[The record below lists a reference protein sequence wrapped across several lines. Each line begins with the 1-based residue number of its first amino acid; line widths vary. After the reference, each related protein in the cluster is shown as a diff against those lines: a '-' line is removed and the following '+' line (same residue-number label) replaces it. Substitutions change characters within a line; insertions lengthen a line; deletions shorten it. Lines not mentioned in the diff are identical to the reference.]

1 MEGDRAPTA
10 WEAWRSGTNG
20 PGQSLVREC
29 CHMDRTHRRS
39 VAGLA
44 RTIRA
49 MEYGL
54 STILP
59 LVQTWGLGK
68 SARNAGRRR
77 GISESIARLDDRS
90 GPPTRGG
97 CKRGQDSQGL
107 GRSRGGFSTKIH
119 VAVSGGGQPVKLHL
133 SEGERHDVT
142 CAEILLEGLE
152 PEHVIADKG
161 YDSDPLRQKIRSGGG
176 KPVIPSRRNCRTR
189 RHDRQRY
196 KLRNVVERFI
206 NQLKH
211 CRRVATRYDK
221 LAVTFLG
228 FVQFAS
234 ILTLPLNVHTT

>member
-1 MEGDRAPTA
+1 LARP
-10 WEAWRSGTNG
+10 
-20 PGQSLVREC
+20 
-29 CHMDRTHRRS
+29 
-39 VAGLA
+39 A

-54 STILP
+54 QTILP
-59 LVQTWGLGK
+59 MVQTRGMGAITR
-68 SARNAGRRR
+68 SARRRR
-77 GISESIARLDDRS
+77 RAIESVARFDDRS
-90 GPPTRGG
+90 SPPTCGG
-97 CKRGQDSQGL
+97 RKRGQDSQAL

-119 VAVSGGGQPVKLHL
+119 VAVSGEGQPVKLHL
-133 SEGERHDVT
+133 TEGQRHDVT

-152 PEHVIADKG
+152 PKFVIGDKG
-161 YDSDPLRQKIRSGGG
+161 YDSDPLRDEIRSMGA
-176 KPVIPSRRNCRTR
+176 KPVIPSRRTHRIR

-206 NQLKH
+206 NKIKN

-234 ILTLPLNVHTT
+234 AFTLSLNVHTT